1 MKILF
6 VITSLDVG
14 GAERQVLDLAQR
26 LVELDNEVLIVYLT
40 GRGTLVSSKL
50 AFGTVGLNCTKSA
63 GGFLQS
69 IFKVRALVA
78 SFRPDVVHS
87 HMYHANIIARI
98 VRVIAHV
105 PRLICTAHSNNEGGT
120 IRMLAYRLTN
130 FLASVTTNVS
140 RGAVEAFEKK
150 GAIKQGEMLSVPN
163 GVDTARFSFSASSRS
178 VLRNV
183 EGIEDDKKIILAVG
197 RLVEAKNYAGLLSA
211 FGTVCEFDQ
220 YTTLWI
226 VGDGELKNELVSL
239 CIKLGIAHRVKFWG
253 MRPDVETFYS
263 AADVY
268 VLSSAWEGFGL
279 VVAEAMAAE
288 RVVVATDCGG
298 VKEVIGEDGFLVEPG
313 NSEELAVA
321 LKGALVMDAADA
333 RLLGKRARERVINI
347 YSIDRVVA
355 RWLQLYRP

>member
-26 LVELDNEVLIVYLT
+26 LVELNNEVLIVYLT
-40 GRGTLVSSKL
+40 GGGNLVSSEL
-50 AFGTVGLNCTKSA
+50 AFATIGLNCAKSA
-63 GGFLQS
+63 AGFLQG
-69 IFKVRALVA
+69 ILKVRELVT

-87 HMYHANIIARI
+87 HMYHANIIARM
-98 VRVIAHV
+98 VRVVAHV
-105 PRLICTAHSNNEGGT
+105 PRLICTAHSNNEGGA

-130 FLASVTTNVS
+130 FLANVTTNVS

-150 GAIKQGEMLSVPN
+150 GAIKQGAMISVPN
-163 GVDTARFSFSASSRS
+163 GIDTEKFKFSESSRS
-178 VLRNV
+178 VLRKV
-183 EGIEDDKKIILAVG
+183 EGIKEDEKIILAVG

-211 FGTVCEFDQ
+211 FGAVCQFD
-220 YTTLWI
+220 TNTILWI
-226 VGDGELKNELVSL
+226 VGDGELRNELLSL
-239 CIKLGIAHRVKFWG
+239 CSHLGIAHRVKFWG
-253 MRPDVETFYS
+253 MRRDVETFYS

-268 VLSSAWEGFGL
+268 ALSSAWEGFGL

-298 VKEVIGEDGFLVEPG
+298 VKEVIGDEGILVALG

-321 LKGALVMDAADA
+321 LKRALELDAAEA
-333 RLLGKRARERVINI
+333 RLLGKRARERVNNI